1 MKVLLIEDDPVC
13 VKQLQYILKDRGIIH
28 SAMTAKEA
36 VAAFEHALQ
45 TKQPYNFVTLDIFL
59 PDKDGFDVLLEIRDL
74 EKKYSYALA
83 TNYKAVICML
93 TSSKDLDHYLASVIE
108 ECDGYFVKPIS
119 SWKMLNFLDK
129 HSLE

>member
-13 VKQLQYILKDRGIIH
+13 VKQLQWILRDRGIIH
-28 SAMTAKEA
+28 SATTAQEA
-36 VAAFEHALQ
+36 ITAFEHALQ

-74 EKKYSYALA
+74 ERKYSHELA
-83 TNYKAVICML
+83 TVYKAIICML

-119 SWKMLNFLDK
+119 SWKLLNFLND
-129 HSLE
+129 HNLE